1 VENDLSEM
9 VPAIN
14 PAEEVDPI
22 ETEEVGPTAEG
33 RRERKKREMRER
45 IYETARLLFLEHG
58 FEATTVEQISET
70 ADIAQATFFNYFPN
84 KAAVLRE
91 MTREVSEQMEI
102 LVDHQLAH
110 TATAQQRIVGF
121 AEQVALGIEH
131 AKGLAREI
139 LLELMRA
146 GSHTG
151 EAIPYLTQVQE
162 PFSRIICEGQEK
174 GQVRKDLDASFL
186 TEMVLGALNMAL
198 IGWLNNPE
206 YPLKEKLLQATAFIG
221 EAIEPRGVH

>member
-1 VENDLSEM
+1 M
-9 VPAIN
+9 VPAAN
-14 PAEEVDPI
+14 PAEEEVDSMEI
-22 ETEEVGPTAEG
+22 EEVGPTAEG
-33 RRERKKREMRER
+33 RRERKKREMRDR

-70 ADIAQATFFNYFPN
+70 ADIAQATFFNYFPS
-84 KAAVLRE
+84 KAAVLRV
-91 MTREVSEQMEI
+91 MTREVSEQMEV
-102 LVDHQLAH
+102 LVAHQLSR
-110 TATAQQRIVGF
+110 TVTAQERIVGF

-131 AKGLAREI
+131 AKSLAREI

-162 PFSRIICEGQEK
+162 PFSQIICEGQEQ
-174 GQVRKDLDASFL
+174 GQIRKDLDAAFL

-206 YPLKEKLLQATAFIG
+206 YPVKEKLLEATAFIG
-221 EAIEPRGVH
+221 EAIEPRRVH

>member
-1 VENDLSEM
+1 MSEAVPMVSPTEVIESVEPRGEIGHAS
-9 VPAIN
+9 
-14 PAEEVDPI
+14 
-22 ETEEVGPTAEG
+22 EG

-45 IYETARLLFLEHG
+45 IYQTARLLFLEHG
-58 FEATTVEQISET
+58 FNSTTVEEIADA
-70 ADIAQATFFNYFPN
+70 ADIAQATFFNYFPS

-91 MTREVSEQMEI
+91 MTREVSEQMEV
-102 LVDHQLAH
+102 LVDQQLAH
-110 TATAQQRIVGF
+110 TATAQERIIGF
-121 AEQVALGIEH
+121 AEQVAMSIEQ

-139 LLELMRA
+139 LLELMRT

-162 PFSRIICEGQEK
+162 PFSRIISQGQEQ
-174 GQVRKDLDASFL
+174 GQIRTDLDASFL

-206 YPLKEKLLQATAFIG
+206 YPLKEKLLQATTFISQ
-221 EAIEPRGVH
+221 AIEPRGVH

>member
-1 VENDLSEM
+1 M
-9 VPAIN
+9 VPAVN
-14 PAEEVDPI
+14 QAEEVDPVEI
-22 ETEEVGPTAEG
+22 EEVGPTAEG

-58 FEATTVEQISET
+58 FEATTVEQIAET
-70 ADIAQATFFNYFPN
+70 ADIAQATFFNYFPS
-84 KAAVLRE
+84 KAAVLRV
-91 MTREVSEQMEI
+91 MTREVSEQMEV
-102 LVDHQLAH
+102 LVDQQLAQ
-110 TATAQQRIVGF
+110 TATAQERIMGF
-121 AEQVALGIEH
+121 AEQVALGIEQ
-131 AKGLAREI
+131 AKSLAREI

-162 PFSRIICEGQEK
+162 PFSRIICEGQEN
-174 GQVRKDLDASFL
+174 GQIRNDLDAMFL

-221 EAIEPRGVH
+221 EAIEPRRVY

>member
-1 VENDLSEM
+1 M
-9 VPAIN
+9 VPAVN
-14 PAEEVDPI
+14 PAEEVDSI
-22 ETEEVGPTAEG
+22 EMEEVGPAAEG

-58 FEATTVEQISET
+58 FDATTVEQIAET
-70 ADIAQATFFNYFPN
+70 ADIAQATFFNYFPS
-84 KAAVLRE
+84 KAAVLRV
-91 MTREVSEQMEI
+91 MTREVSEQMEV

-110 TATAQQRIVGF
+110 TATAQQRIAGF
-121 AEQVALGIEH
+121 AEHVALGIEH
-131 AKGLAREI
+131 AKSLAREI

-174 GQVRKDLDASFL
+174 GQVRNDLDAVFL

-206 YPLKEKLLQATAFIG
+206 YPLKEKLLQATEFIG
-221 EAIEPRGVH
+221 EAIEPRGMH